1 MADHPTAELLRKGY
15 NAFDKGDMAVLTELF
30 AADVVWHLPGD
41 NPISGDHKGRH
52 AVFAVFAKVAELTG
66 GTFKIE
72 LHDVLANDEH
82 AVALTRATASRQ
94 GKQINVLE
102 SAIYHVMNGKV
113 TEFWSF
119 SQDQRL
125 NEEFWS

>member
-1 MADHPTAELLRKGY
+1 MAEHPNVALLRRGY
-15 NAFDKGDMAVLTELF
+15 EAFGKGDMATITDLF
-30 AADVVWHLPGD
+30 AEDVVWHLPGN
-41 NPISGDHKGRH
+41 NPISGDHKGRD

-72 LHDVLANDEH
+72 LHDALANDQH

-102 SAIYHVMNGKV
+102 SAIYHVRNGKV

>member
-1 MADHPTAELLRKGY
+1 MADHPNATLLRNGY
-15 NAFDKGDMAVLTELF
+15 EAFGKGDMPTLTDLF
-30 AADVVWHLPGD
+30 AENVVWHVPGN
-41 NPISGDHKGRH
+41 NPISGDHKGRD
-52 AVFAVFAKVAELTG
+52 AVFAVLAKVAELTG
-66 GTFKIE
+66 GTFRIE

>member
-1 MADHPTAELLRKGY
+1 MADHPNTTLLRNGY
-15 NAFDKGDMAVLTELF
+15 EAFGKGDMATLTDLF
-30 AADVVWHLPGD
+30 SEDVVWHVPGN
-41 NPISGDHKGRH
+41 NPISGDHKGRD
-52 AVFAVFAKVAELTG
+52 AVFAVLAKVAELTG
-66 GTFKIE
+66 GTCKIE

-102 SAIYHVMNGKV
+102 SAIYHVRNGKV